1 MQHSERWDERHST
14 PPEDP
19 RPRLR
24 WRFMASVM
32 LIAFLVG
39 LMIGRVF
46 DPPRLRIED
55 AEAWEQGLQ
64 LWFNREPQAQAEHVD
79 GALVYRYEDVYGRVR
94 EGQLKLPLGLVN
106 WRLERD
112 GRDLLLVLVS
122 PRPLDG
128 EWRGAQEDGRWRAR
142 LALRPK

>member
-1 MQHSERWDERHST
+1 
-14 PPEDP
+14 
-19 RPRLR
+19 
-24 WRFMASVM
+24 MASVM

-46 DPPRLRIED
+46 DPPRLRIAD

-64 LWFNREPQAQAEHVD
+64 LWFNREPQTQAERVE
-79 GALVYRYEDVYGRVR
+79 GALVYRFEDAYGRVR

-106 WRLERD
+106 WRIERD

-122 PRPLDG
+122 PRPLSG
-128 EWRGAQEDGRWRAR
+128 EWRGSEVDGRWRVQ
-142 LALRPK
+142 LALRPE